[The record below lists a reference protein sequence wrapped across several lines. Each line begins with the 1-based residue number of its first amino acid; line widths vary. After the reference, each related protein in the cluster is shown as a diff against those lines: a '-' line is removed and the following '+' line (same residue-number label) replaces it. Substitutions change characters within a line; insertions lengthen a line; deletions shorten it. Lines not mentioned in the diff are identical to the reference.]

1 MPSRFNFFN
10 LAQLGGKRRGIAWIS
25 GHLAAAAMAVA
36 ALASPAL
43 AAPPPAG
50 SKIMIAMPRLGI
62 DNTATMA
69 PNDSVL
75 LEHRYTATT
84 VANVTFSGTATGEP
98 SASFFTVHLYHDRN
112 CTGTIDVT
120 DDRITGPIP
129 VTPGV
134 VVCLLVRVQ
143 SSAVTPR
150 GARLRYQLTATTTL
164 GITQAMLAPLE
175 NIDRVVVADGAVQVL
190 KRVRNVT
197 LNETSFSTTSSSAPG
212 NILEYQVIFQNPS
225 ASRIDQVRVLD
236 MTPEYTSLAQAI
248 WVEQQPSGVVCQPD
262 LPAGGGTAGYQGDL
276 RWLCTGSMI
285 PGAKG
290 EVRFRVKVQE

>member
-98 SASFFTVHLYHDRN
+98 SA
-112 CTGTIDVT
+112 
-120 DDRITGPIP
+120 
-129 VTPGV
+129 
-134 VVCLLVRVQ
+134 
-143 SSAVTPR
+143 
-150 GARLRYQLTATTTL
+150 
-164 GITQAMLAPLE
+164 
-175 NIDRVVVADGAVQVL
+175 
-190 KRVRNVT
+190 
-197 LNETSFSTTSSSAPG
+197 
-212 NILEYQVIFQNPS
+212 
-225 ASRIDQVRVLD
+225 
-236 MTPEYTSLAQAI
+236 
-248 WVEQQPSGVVCQPD
+248 
-262 LPAGGGTAGYQGDL
+262 
-276 RWLCTGSMI
+276 
-285 PGAKG
+285 
-290 EVRFRVKVQE
+290 